1 MHTDPHARRIRI
13 QRRACKAYRRI
24 KHRDKLLALAAEA
37 GSIRDVPGSVPAFY
51 LDYGTPQS

>member
-1 MHTDPHARRIRI
+1 MLTDSHARRIRI

-24 KHRDKLLALAAEA
+24 RHRNRLLALADEA

-51 LDYGTPQS
+51 ID